1 MGLIRNLLVETH
13 YADNAWT
20 RDRGGSPM
28 RPYDLSTHTMHEFMG
43 VRVDCI
49 DAKSEGKFVPL
60 RSAEPTE
67 GSIHPGKNGYVLDG
81 RLNDS
86 FKAVNLLLDRK
97 ITVHRVTDAT
107 RGLRVGDFIVKK
119 GPHEVLSRIAEETGV
134 SFNALNTYPS
144 QGTKKVT
151 RSRTGMYQGYYGG
164 NMDEGWT
171 RLVLEQFAFP
181 YTSLMDAEIL
191 EGKLEQ
197 TYDVIVLPSNDPCMI
212 TGDVPK
218 GYIQGLGADYPK
230 KFLSGI
236 KKEGIENLKT
246 FVNNGG
252 TLVALGDATEF
263 AIDAFALKV
272 QNVIENASSR
282 TEFFCPGST
291 LKAHFANKDPLAYG
305 MPEEGLVL
313 FRSSPTF
320 RIKSGRD
327 SDQYKTIVRYVDKNV
342 LQSGWLIGEKRI
354 AKKAGM
360 IEAKVGN
367 GRVILIGFRTQHRC
381 QTHGTF
387 KLLFNTIIQINRN
400 RP

>member
-1 MGLIRNLLVETH
+1 
-13 YADNAWT
+13 
-20 RDRGGSPM
+20 
-28 RPYDLSTHTMHEFMG
+28 
-43 VRVDCI
+43 
-49 DAKSEGKFVPL
+49 
-60 RSAEPTE
+60 
-67 GSIHPGKNGYVLDG
+67 
-81 RLNDS
+81 
-86 FKAVNLLLDRK
+86 VNLLLDRK

-107 RGLRVGDFIVKK
+107 GDLRVGDFIVRK
-119 GPHEVLSRIAEETGV
+119 GSKEVLSRIARETGV
-134 SFNALNTYPS
+134 SFNALNAYPS
-144 QGTKKVT
+144 QGTKKVE
-151 RSRTGMYQGYYGG
+151 RGRTGMYQGYYGG

-191 EGKLEQ
+191 KGKLEQ

-218 GYIQGLGADYPK
+218 EYKQGLGADYPK
-230 KFLSGI
+230 RYLSGI
-236 KKEGIENLKT
+236 KKEGVENLKT

-252 TLVALGDATEF
+252 TLVALAGATEF
-263 AIDAFALKV
+263 AIDVFELKM
-272 QNVIENASSR
+272 QNVIENVSS
-282 TEFFCPGST
+282 TTDFFCPGST
-291 LKAHFANKDPLAYG
+291 LKAHFANSDPLAYG
-305 MPEEGLVL
+305 MPQEGLVV

-320 RIKSGRD
+320 RIKSGRN
-327 SDQYKTIVRYVDKNV
+327 SDQYKTIVRYADKNI

-360 IEAKVGN
+360 VEAKVGN

-387 KLLFNTIIQINRN
+387 KLLFNTIIQISKN